1 MAKLFL
7 ISLDRILTPQYFY
20 LMKNIFSPINRQD
33 YLKGFSNGQ
42 NPYLKVEESQTDAY
56 IFGFNQGRLDYER
69 MNGKIIHGI
78 PKLIVTNKVLE
89 DFLLAGML
97 GISINDNDY
106 TAFQIDVI
114 SKWYQSGIEKYNP
127 RQSSYLLGILE
138 ENGIDII

>member
-1 MAKLFL
+1 
-7 ISLDRILTPQYFY
+7 
-20 LMKNIFSPINRQD
+20 MKNIFSPINRQD

-42 NPYLKVEESQTDAY
+42 NPYLKVEESQREAY

-97 GISINDNDY
+97 GISINDDDY

-114 SKWYQSGIEKYNP
+114 AKWYQSGIEKYNP
-127 RQSSYLLGILE
+127 SQSSYILGILE

>member
-1 MAKLFL
+1 MN
-7 ISLDRILTPQYFY
+7 
-20 LMKNIFSPINRQD
+20 NIFNPVYRQD
-33 YLKGFSNGQ
+33 YLRGYSNGQ
-42 NPYLKVEESQTDAY
+42 NPYLEINEKQNEAY
-56 IFGFNQGRLDYER
+56 IYGFNQGRQDYER

-97 GISINDNDY
+97 GISINDDDY

-127 RQSSYLLGILE
+127 SQSSYLLGILE
-138 ENGIDII
+138 ENGIEII

>member
-1 MAKLFL
+1 
-7 ISLDRILTPQYFY
+7 
-20 LMKNIFSPINRQD
+20 MKNIFSPINRQD

-42 NPYLKVEESQTDAY
+42 NPYLKVEESQTEAY

-97 GISINDNDY
+97 GISINDDDY

-127 RQSSYLLGILE
+127 SQSSYILGILE

>member
-1 MAKLFL
+1 LNLNATTLKIMN
-7 ISLDRILTPQYFY
+7 
-20 LMKNIFSPINRQD
+20 NIFNPIYRQD
-33 YLKGFSNGQ
+33 YLQGYINGS
-42 NPYLKVEESQTDAY
+42 NPYLKIPDNQNEAFVY
-56 IFGFNQGRLDYER
+56 GFNQGRLDYER

-97 GISINDNDY
+97 GISINDDDY

-127 RQSSYLLGILE
+127 NQSGYLLNILE
-138 ENGIDII
+138 DNGIEII

>member
-1 MAKLFL
+1 
-7 ISLDRILTPQYFY
+7 
-20 LMKNIFSPINRQD
+20 MKNIFSPVYRQD
-33 YLKGFSNGQ
+33 YLQGFSNGL
-42 NPYLKVEESQTDAY
+42 NPYLNIEENQTEAY

-69 MNGKIIHGI
+69 MNGKIIYGI

-97 GISINDNDY
+97 GISINDDDY

-127 RQSSYLLGILE
+127 NQSSYLLAILE
-138 ENGIDII
+138 ENGIDIV

>member
-1 MAKLFL
+1 
-7 ISLDRILTPQYFY
+7 
-20 LMKNIFSPINRQD
+20 MKNIFSPVYRQD
-33 YLKGFSNGQ
+33 YIQGFSNGL
-42 NPYLKVEESQTDAY
+42 NPYLKIKENQKDAY
-56 IFGFNQGRLDYER
+56 VFGFNQGRLDYER
-69 MNGKIIHGI
+69 MNGKVAYGI

-97 GISINDNDY
+97 GISINDDDY

-127 RQSSYLLGILE
+127 SQSSYLLGILE

>member
-1 MAKLFL
+1 
-7 ISLDRILTPQYFY
+7 
-20 LMKNIFSPINRQD
+20 MKNIFSPINRQD

-127 RQSSYLLGILE
+127 RQSSYLLAILE

>member
-1 MAKLFL
+1 MN
-7 ISLDRILTPQYFY
+7 
-20 LMKNIFSPINRQD
+20 NIFNPVYRKE
-33 YLKGFSNGQ
+33 YLKGYSNGQ
-42 NPYLKVEESQTDAY
+42 NPYLDMQENQKEAY
-56 IFGFNQGRLDYER
+56 VDGFKQGRQDYER

-97 GISINDNDY
+97 GISISDDGY

-127 RQSSYLLGILE
+127 GQSSYLLSILE
-138 ENGIDII
+138 KNGIEII

>member
-1 MAKLFL
+1 
-7 ISLDRILTPQYFY
+7 
-20 LMKNIFSPINRQD
+20 
-33 YLKGFSNGQ
+33 
-42 NPYLKVEESQTDAY
+42 
-56 IFGFNQGRLDYER
+56 

-97 GISINDNDY
+97 GISINDDGY

-127 RQSSYLLGILE
+127 IQSSYLLGILE
-138 ENGIDII
+138 ENGIEII

>member
-1 MAKLFL
+1 L
-7 ISLDRILTPQYFY
+7 
-20 LMKNIFSPINRQD
+20 
-33 YLKGFSNGQ
+33 
-42 NPYLKVEESQTDAY
+42 NPYLNIKLETTEAY
-56 IFGFNQGRLDYER
+56 NYGFRQGRLDYEK

-97 GISINDNDY
+97 GISINDDDY

-127 RQSSYLLGILE
+127 SQSSYLLAILE

>member
-1 MAKLFL
+1 
-7 ISLDRILTPQYFY
+7 
-20 LMKNIFSPINRQD
+20 MKNIFSPINRQD

-97 GISINDNDY
+97 GISINDDDY

-127 RQSSYLLGILE
+127 SQSSYLLGILE

>member
-1 MAKLFL
+1 
-7 ISLDRILTPQYFY
+7 
-20 LMKNIFSPINRQD
+20 MKNIFSPVYRQD
-33 YLKGFSNGQ
+33 YLQGFSNGL
-42 NPYLKVEESQTDAY
+42 NPYLKIEENQTEAY

-69 MNGKIIHGI
+69 MNGKIIYGI

-97 GISINDNDY
+97 GISINDDDY

-127 RQSSYLLGILE
+127 NQSSYLLGILE

>member
-1 MAKLFL
+1 MPQQ
-7 ISLDRILTPQYFY
+7 LTV
-20 LMKNIFSPINRQD
+20 MNHIFNPIYRQD
-33 YLKGFSNGQ
+33 YLKGYSNGQ
-42 NPYLKVEESQTDAY
+42 NPYLDIQENQNEAY
-56 IFGFNQGRLDYER
+56 IYGFNQGRLDYER

-97 GISINDNDY
+97 GISINDDDY

-127 RQSSYLLGILE
+127 NQSSYLLAILE
-138 ENGIDII
+138 ENGIEII

>member
-1 MAKLFL
+1 MN
-7 ISLDRILTPQYFY
+7 
-20 LMKNIFSPINRQD
+20 NIFNPIYRQD
-33 YLKGFSNGQ
+33 YLQGYSNGS
-42 NPYLKVEESQTDAY
+42 NPYLTIPGKKNEAFIY
-56 IFGFNQGRLDYER
+56 GFNQGRLDYER

-97 GISINDNDY
+97 GISINEDGY

-127 RQSSYLLGILE
+127 NHSSYLIALLE
-138 ENGIDII
+138 DNGIDII

>member
-1 MAKLFL
+1 MN
-7 ISLDRILTPQYFY
+7 
-20 LMKNIFSPINRQD
+20 NIFNPVYRQD
-33 YLKGFSNGQ
+33 YLQGFSKGL
-42 NPYLKVEESQTDAY
+42 NPYMAISKNQNEAY
-56 IFGFNQGRLDYER
+56 IYGFNQGRSDYER
-69 MNGKIIHGI
+69 MNGKIVHGI

-127 RQSSYLLGILE
+127 YQSSYLLGILE
-138 ENGIDII
+138 DNGIEII

>member
-1 MAKLFL
+1 
-7 ISLDRILTPQYFY
+7 
-20 LMKNIFSPINRQD
+20 MKNIFSPVYRQD
-33 YLKGFSNGQ
+33 YLLGFTNGL
-42 NPYLKVEESQTDAY
+42 NPHLSVEENQTDAY
-56 IFGFNQGRLDYER
+56 IIGFNQGRLEYER

-127 RQSSYLLGILE
+127 SQSSYLLAILE